1 MYQELKNRHHC
12 LTITY
17 RETWKNTS
25 ELAAELEK
33 VQADLEETEKDAA
46 ELSDMVKK
54 KTEETKQKDKLI
66 KQLRAKI
73 AELERQDPVPDEELK
88 VNQTLTCR
96 DLTLTHERYGK
107 VLNVLK
113 NEKCSLTN
121 ALRLSN

>member
-1 MYQELKNRHHC
+1 M
-12 LTITY
+12 
-17 RETWKNTS
+17 
-25 ELAAELEK
+25 
-33 VQADLEETEKDAA
+33 QADLEETEKDAA

-54 KTEETKQKDKLI
+54 KTEETKQRDKLI

-73 AELERQDPVPDEELK
+73 AEMERQDTVPDEEPK

-96 DLTLTHERYGK
+96 DRTLTHERYGK

-121 ALRLSN
+121 ALRLSNLS